1 LVLRKD
7 RRLIT
12 EGTEHKESTEV
23 LCPHN
28 LLCVLCDQG
37 SIRMSD
43 YKYSDLTGK
52 IIELAIKVHKNL
64 GSAYEEKIYQ
74 RALYLELQ
82 RAKISFEREKVITI
96 NYGNVTIG
104 KKKLDFVVE
113 NKIVIELK
121 KIDAIDKVHVA
132 QVVSYL
138 KTLGLDIGLIL
149 NFGRSKLEIKRVIV

>member
-1 LVLRKD
+1 
-7 RRLIT
+7 
-12 EGTEHKESTEV
+12 
-23 LCPHN
+23 
-28 LLCVLCDQG
+28 
-37 SIRMSD
+37 MSD